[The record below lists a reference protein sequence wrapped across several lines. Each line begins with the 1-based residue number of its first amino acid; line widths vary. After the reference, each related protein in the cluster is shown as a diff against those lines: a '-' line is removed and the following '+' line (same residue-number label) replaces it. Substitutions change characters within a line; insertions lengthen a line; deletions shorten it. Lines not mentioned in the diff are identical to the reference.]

1 MCYINIEF
9 DFDTDMEI
17 ICKID
22 FDPYFNYDIDTDLDF
37 DLDFKLDLGLYLL
50 VLFISPLINF
60 FIHLD

>member
-37 DLDFKLDLGLYLL
+37 DLDFNLDLDLL
-50 VLFISPLINF
+50 SACPFYFTFNQF
-60 FIHLD
+60 FHTP